1 MKSTAHLART
11 GALLFSLL
19 ALPAFGAH
27 AQRAAAPQ
35 PSAKSAQS
43 AKPTTSTTTSTGTSK
58 ASSAPTSPVNVNSAG
73 VDELVKLPG
82 VGPARAQA
90 IIEMRSKLGG
100 FKKLEDLMR
109 VKGIGRATFRKL
121 EPMVKL

>member
-1 MKSTAHLART
+1 MKAPAHLART

-19 ALPAFGAH
+19 ALPAIGAH

-35 PSAKSAQS
+35 PSAKPAAAQS
-43 AKPTTSTTTSTGTSK
+43 ASKPSASK
-58 ASSAPTSPVNVNSAG
+58 SSSESAPTSPINVNSAS

-82 VGPARAQA
+82 IGPARAQA
-90 IIEMRSKLGG
+90 IVEMRSKLGG

-121 EPMVKL
+121 EPMMKL

>member
-1 MKSTAHLART
+1 MKAPSHLFRT
-11 GALLFSLL
+11 GALLLSLL
-19 ALPAFGAH
+19 AVPASLAA

-35 PSAKSAQS
+35 PAAKSAA
-43 AKPTTSTTTSTGTSK
+43 AKPATKSTPTAS
-58 ASSAPTSPVNVNSAG
+58 ASSAPTAPVNVNSAS
-73 VDELVKLPG
+73 VDELVRLPG

-90 IIEMRSKLGG
+90 IVEMRSKLGG

-121 EPMVKL
+121 EPLMKL

>member
-1 MKSTAHLART
+1 MKAPAHLART

-19 ALPAFGAH
+19 ALPALGAH

-35 PSAKSAQS
+35 PSAKPAAAQS
-43 AKPTTSTTTSTGTSK
+43 ASK
-58 ASSAPTSPVNVNSAG
+58 SSAESAPTSPINMNSAS
-73 VDELVKLPG
+73 VDELIKLPG
-82 VGPARAQA
+82 IGPARAKA
-90 IIEMRSKLGG
+90 IVETRAKIGG

-121 EPMVKL
+121 EPMMKL